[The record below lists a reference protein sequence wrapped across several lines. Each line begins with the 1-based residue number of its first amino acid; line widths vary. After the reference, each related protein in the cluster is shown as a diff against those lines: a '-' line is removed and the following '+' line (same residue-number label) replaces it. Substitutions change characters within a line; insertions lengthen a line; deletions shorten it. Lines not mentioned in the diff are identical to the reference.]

1 MGILKFLSITII
13 LWNDFSSFFL
23 VFLPM
28 FFGGI
33 IGEMYFLAAVSS
45 FVHTVKYCTS

>member
-13 LWNDFSSFFL
+13 LWNVFSSFSL
-23 VFLPM
+23 VFLPI
-28 FFGGI
+28 FSGI
-33 IGEMYFLAAVSS
+33 IDEMYFLAVVSS